1 MSTVAGTPRPANQQA
16 AALSQPTDQPSL
28 QSGSLRAAWVALFLI
43 FGILVGTA
51 AGALAI
57 ASGLNVL
64 RNDRRVGRAL

>member
-1 MSTVAGTPRPANQQA
+1 MSTVARTPQPANQPA
-16 AALSQPTDQPSL
+16 AALSKPSL
-28 QSGSLRAAWVALFLI
+28 RGGSLRAAWVALFLI